1 MDQQQNAR
9 PVVRRARGLQRIASI
24 LDAAET
30 VFARIGYDETT
41 THHIAAQAGISPGS
55 LYQFFANKE
64 AIANALVVRYAE
76 ELQRVYSTVFS
87 LEAATLP
94 FSQWID
100 QIVDALIAFH
110 LTHEAFHTLF
120 DAPPSLEVAG
130 LTQQLPR
137 ELQTHLELGFQ
148 VRAPHLPAVQR
159 RLSATLVVQLFRA
172 VPRQI
177 LQVEEAERQLLVSEL
192 KTLLHR
198 YLEPYFE

>member
-30 VFARIGYDETT
+30 VFARMGYDEAT

-64 AIANALVVRYAE
+64 AIAQALVARYAE

-120 DAPPSLEVAG
+120 DAPSLEIAG
-130 LTQQLPR
+130 LTKQLPR
-137 ELQTHLELGFQ
+137 ELQTRLELGFQ

-159 RLSATLVVQLFRA
+159 KLSATLVVQLFRA
-172 VPRQI
+172 TPRQI

-198 YLEPYFE
+198 YLEPYFA